1 MTVARFS
8 LKTRTTQFSFHC
20 IKWYF
25 TVVSFK
31 NIIKNITKSFFS
43 NTAPSSMGKCEE
55 RKSSP
60 AVSNILLKN
69 CVFYQTKIYGTE
81 CMKRCFIKFE
91 LTLKILEEQNHLSDI
106 WHRRNSLRI
115 EKEKQAADSE
125 GTSYQLTRRRSIRSP
140 ASQLLLPKKC
150 LICIKVN
157 FISKTRSREKRIL
170 STDLRANQ
178 TFKMTS
184 QEKTDERMMPD
195 CSNELVA
202 KKRAITGPA
211 IKA

>member
-1 MTVARFS
+1 
-8 LKTRTTQFSFHC
+8 
-20 IKWYF
+20 
-25 TVVSFK
+25 
-31 NIIKNITKSFFS
+31 
-43 NTAPSSMGKCEE
+43 
-55 RKSSP
+55 
-60 AVSNILLKN
+60 
-69 CVFYQTKIYGTE
+69 
-81 CMKRCFIKFE
+81 MKRCFIKFE

-106 WHRRNSLRI
+106 WHRRNCLRI

-184 QEKTDERMMPD
+184 QEKKDERMMPD